1 MTAGTVRCLLVA
13 AAPADTRQ
21 VARSVDRAPGL
32 VLAGTA
38 DPVRA
43 TAGLRPACDVV
54 LVLGA
59 PDAEG
64 GRLVRDLAAA
74 APGLPAVL
82 VTDRVDEAGWRGAMA
97 AGARG
102 VVGADPDPEEL
113 ARAVRTAVGERTAAG
128 LPERSH
134 AGRMVAVCGAKGGLG
149 ATTIAVGLGAAA
161 AGLVI
166 DASPGFAGIAQHLG
180 CRPQRT
186 LADLARLGGAVGGD
200 AVAAV
205 RTGHPSGFGLI
216 AGLDEPEL
224 LDLLPGGLAA
234 ALARECRGIAPLSA
248 FDLGV
253 PASAFGFEAARCADA
268 VLLVVGPDALSV
280 RSAAACVSGLVRR
293 GAAMESIVLAVNRW
307 RGSGELSL
315 RAIEAA
321 VGAQVLGVVR
331 DDPGAATRFANHGE
345 LPRAGRRRGLGR
357 DLANLAERVGR
368 A

>member
-13 AAPADTRQ
+13 AAPADTRE
-21 VARSVDRAPGL
+21 VARSIDRAPGL

-102 VVGADPDPEEL
+102 VVGAEPDPEEL
-113 ARAVRTAVGERTAAG
+113 ARAVRTAVGERTAG

-134 AGRMVAVCGAKGGLG
+134 AGRMVAVCGVKGGQG
-149 ATTIAVGLGAAA
+149 ATTLAVGLGAAA
-161 AGLVI
+161 GGLVI
-166 DASPGFAGIAQHLG
+166 DASSGFAGIAQHLG

-253 PASAFGFEAARCADA
+253 PASAFGFEAARCADT
-268 VLLVVGPDALSV
+268 VVLVVTPDALSV
-280 RSAAACVSGLVRR
+280 RAAAACVGGLVRR
-293 GAAMESIVLAVNRW
+293 GAAMESIALAVNRW

-321 VGAQVLGVVR
+321 VGAEVLGVVR

-345 LPRAGRRRGLGR
+345 VPRAGRRRGLGH
-357 DLANLAERVGR
+357 DLAHLAERVGR